1 VTCATEYHNQW
12 SVFDIAGKEKEVIDL
27 EKRSSAQDFW
37 TDTAAA
43 KHLMRE
49 MADKKRIIARW
60 REIEKR
66 VNDTAELA
74 SLAVEDESIMSE
86 VETELEKINTRLDE
100 MELEAAFTSEFDS
113 RNALLSIHAGAG
125 GTESQDWVGTLM
137 RMYLRW
143 AERHGYSTEILESTP
158 GEEAGMKTVTISIEG
173 DFIYGYLKS
182 EHGVHRLVRLSP
194 YDADHARHTS
204 FALVEVMPEA
214 EGGVDITIAPD
225 DLKIETFRSSGP
237 GGQHMQKS
245 STAVR
250 ITHLSS
256 GLVVSSQSER
266 SQHQNK
272 EIAMRILES
281 RLLEKELIRRAEER
295 ARIKGK
301 RIDAGWGS
309 QIRSYVLHPYRL
321 IKDHRTD
328 YQTGNTEAVLD
339 GDLDE
344 FIKAYLRSRVGEE

>member
-1 VTCATEYHNQW
+1 VICVTEYLSLW
-12 SVFDIAGKEKEVIDL
+12 SVFDVAGKEKEIVDL
-27 EKRSSAQDFW
+27 EKRSSAPDFW
-37 TDTAAA
+37 TDTSAA
-43 KHLMRE
+43 KHLMWE
-49 MADKKRIIARW
+49 MADKKRTIARW
-60 REIEKR
+60 RDIEKS

-74 SLAVEDESIMSE
+74 SLAAEDTAIKVE
-86 VETELEKINTRLDE
+86 VETELDKIVSYLDE
-100 MELEAAFTSEFDS
+100 MELEAAFTGEFDS

-125 GTESQDWVGTLM
+125 GTESQDWVGMLM

-143 AERHGYSTEILESTP
+143 AERRGYASEILDSTP
-158 GEEAGMKTVTISIEG
+158 GEEAGMKTVTISISG
-173 DFIYGYLKS
+173 DYAYGYLKS

-194 YDADHARHTS
+194 FDADHARHTS

-214 EGGVDITIAPD
+214 EGGVDVTIGPD

-250 ITHLSS
+250 ITHITS

-301 RIDAGWGS
+301 HISAGWGN
-309 QIRSYVLHPYRL
+309 QIRSYVLHPYKL
-321 IKDHRTD
+321 IKDRRTD
-328 YQTGNTEAVLD
+328 YQTGNTESLLD

>member
-1 VTCATEYHNQW
+1 MW
-12 SVFDIAGKEKEVIDL
+12 
-27 EKRSSAQDFW
+27 
-37 TDTAAA
+37 
-43 KHLMRE
+43 E
-49 MADKKRIIARW
+49 MTDKKRTITRW

-66 VNDTAELA
+66 VNDTAELGTLA
-74 SLAVEDESIMSE
+74 SEDETIKVE
-86 VETELEKINTRLDE
+86 VENELEKITSHLDE
-100 MELEAAFTSEFDS
+100 MELEAAFTGEFDS

-125 GTESQDWVGTLM
+125 GTESQDWVGMLL

-143 AERHGYSTEILESTP
+143 AERRGYPTEILESMT
-158 GEEAGMKTVTISIEG
+158 GEEAGMKTVTISVSG
-173 DFIYGYLKS
+173 NYVYGFLKS

-194 YDADHARHTS
+194 FDADHARHTS

-214 EGGVDITIAPD
+214 EGGVDITIAAE

-250 ITHLSS
+250 VTHLPS

-281 RLLEKELIRRAEER
+281 RLLEKELARRDEER

-301 RIDAGWGS
+301 RVSAGWGN
-309 QIRSYVLHPYRL
+309 QIRSYVLHPYKL
-321 IKDHRTD
+321 VKDHRTD
-328 YQTGNTEAVLD
+328 YQTGNTETLLD

>member
-1 VTCATEYHNQW
+1 M
-12 SVFDIAGKEKEVIDL
+12 
-27 EKRSSAQDFW
+27 
-37 TDTAAA
+37 DTAAA
-43 KHLMRE
+43 KHLMWE
-49 MADKKRIIARW
+49 MTDKKRTITRW

-66 VNDTAELA
+66 VNDTAELGTLA
-74 SLAVEDESIMSE
+74 SEDETIKVE
-86 VETELEKINTRLDE
+86 VENELEKITSHLDE
-100 MELEAAFTSEFDS
+100 MELEAAFTGEFDS

-125 GTESQDWVGTLM
+125 GTESQDWVGMLL

-143 AERHGYSTEILESTP
+143 AERRGYPTEILESMP
-158 GEEAGMKTVTISIEG
+158 GEEAGMKTVTISVSG
-173 DFIYGYLKS
+173 NYVYGFLKS

-194 YDADHARHTS
+194 FDADHARHTS

-214 EGGVDITIAPD
+214 EGGVDITIAAE

-250 ITHLSS
+250 VTHLPS

-281 RLLEKELIRRAEER
+281 RLLEKELARRDEER

-301 RIDAGWGS
+301 RVSAGWGN
-309 QIRSYVLHPYRL
+309 QIRSYVLHPYKL
-321 IKDHRTD
+321 VKDHRTD
-328 YQTGNTEAVLD
+328 YQTGNTETLLD